1 METPVLVRR
10 VAPSRGSGNGLLH
23 EAITVKEGICMM
35 TDTFGKAN
43 ILALLHF
50 AREQEQQMVEDL
62 SDEERNA
69 SGTPER
75 WSAKDYLANILV
87 WKELQTGKLAAAQR
101 GETPPVWRD
110 PQVVHQINSD
120 GFLRF
125 HERSFQEV
133 QDEGTRV
140 FQTFTAQV
148 ERLSEEELNDP
159 NHFAWLDGEP
169 LRGETMGNGLWHP
182 CNQIAAFYLQS
193 ERRLAAL
200 QLQEG
205 LLAAVRRANM
215 PPENLGYVVYNR
227 ACFYAINGWPDKAL
241 QLLPEALRLRPT
253 LVEWSRHDSDLDG
266 LRAEPAFQAIFD
278 DPQLQEQTPAVA
290 LVSPRELRTLAGG
303 ETPPFIIDVRGASE
317 YAEGHVDGAV
327 DIPLGQIERQLARI
341 PRDRLVVTY
350 CNMHHRGESRGERAA
365 ALLNKRGVQVRVLDG
380 GYPAW
385 QESALL
391 VGGQPGE
398 STR

>member
-1 METPVLVRR
+1 M
-10 VAPSRGSGNGLLH
+10 A
-23 EAITVKEGICMM
+23 
-35 TDTFGKAN
+35 DTFGKSS

-50 AREQEQQMVEDL
+50 AREQEQRMVERL
-62 SDEERNA
+62 REEERNA
-69 SGTPER
+69 IGAPER
-75 WSAKDYLANILV
+75 WSAKDYLANTLV
-87 WKELQTGKLAAAQR
+87 WKELQTEKLAAAQR

-110 PQVVHQINSD
+110 PQVVHQINSN

-125 HERSFQEV
+125 RERGFQEV
-133 QDEGTRV
+133 QEEGARV
-140 FQTFTAQV
+140 FQAFIAQV

-159 NHFAWLDGEP
+159 YHFAWLEGEP

-193 ERRLAAL
+193 GRRLVAL
-200 QLQEG
+200 QLQEE

-215 PPENLGYVVYNR
+215 PPENLGYVVYNQ
-227 ACFYAINGWPDKAL
+227 ACFYAVNGWPEKAL

-266 LRAEPAFQAIFD
+266 LRADTAFQTIFD
-278 DPQLQEQTPAVA
+278 DPQLQTQAPDIE
-290 LVSPRELRTLAGG
+290 LVSPRELRALAAG
-303 ETPPFIIDVRGASE
+303 EAPPFVIDVRGASE
-317 YAEGHVDGAV
+317 YAAGHVDGAV
-327 DIPLGQIERQLARI
+327 NITLGQLERQLGRI

-365 ALLNKRGVQVRVLDG
+365 ALLNKRGVQAHVLDG

-385 QESALL
+385 RERAT
-391 VGGQPGE
+391 PGAPVDR
-398 STR
+398 TNAPV

>member
-1 METPVLVRR
+1 M
-10 VAPSRGSGNGLLH
+10 
-23 EAITVKEGICMM
+23 VKEGFCTM

-43 ILALLHF
+43 ILALLHC
-50 AREQEQQMVEDL
+50 AREQEQQMVERL

-69 SGTPER
+69 SGTPEN
-75 WSAKDYLANILV
+75 WSAKDYLANIAV
-87 WKELQTGKLAAAQR
+87 WKELQTGKLAAARR

-125 HERSFQEV
+125 HARAFQEV
-133 QDEGTRV
+133 QDEGARV
-140 FQTFTAQV
+140 FQAFIAQV

-159 NHFAWLDGEP
+159 NYFAWSDGEP
-169 LRGETMGNGLWHP
+169 LRGETMGNGVWHP

-193 ERRLAAL
+193 GRRLAAL
-200 QLQEG
+200 QLQEE

-215 PPENLGYVVYNR
+215 PPHNLGYVVYNH

-241 QLLPEALRLRPT
+241 QLLSEALRLRPT
-253 LVEWSRHDSDLDG
+253 LVEWSRHDADLDG
-266 LRAEPAFQAIFD
+266 LRAHPAFQAIFD
-278 DPQLQEQTPAVA
+278 DPQLQEQTPVTT
-290 LVSPRELRTLAGG
+290 LVSPRELRALAAG
-303 ETPPFIIDVRGASE
+303 ETPPFVIDVRGPSE

-327 DIPLGQIERQLARI
+327 NIPLGQLERQRARV
-341 PRDRLVVTY
+341 PGDRLVITY

-365 ALLNKRGVQVRVLDG
+365 ALLNKRGVQAHVLDG

-385 QESALL
+385 QESAAS
-391 VGGQPGE
+391 VETGDQAHPPV
-398 STR
+398 